1 MFLVHK
7 RLNIRY
13 KIKKLL
19 FQQKISA
26 KTFTNGR
33 NCNIIR
39 TQKYYAII
47 AELNIYYI
55 GEDCMRDL
63 KSKLIIIAVIVSL
76 TIIAMI
82 TSVYAANEKI
92 EIITKDGE
100 YIIYVNDYER
110 TSFKFAF
117 STEELTAEQANL
129 QLTFINSCQDVN
141 GQQAA
146 FLDNTM
152 DIYNEETIFMYAK
165 TLEGETILTAESII
179 KEQALSDETLAE
191 IENITKRIP
200 VETSNT
206 TQTAEDI
213 DGVAVTKTFGQI
225 DIIPDDTNA
234 IYYYEL
240 IKIDDTV
247 SEDAKTLMEMLK
259 NLPTILE
266 ESDVDSQM
274 NTKISIMKQINEKYT
289 KLINTAEWK
298 KVSNMQ
304 VVQPLTTV
312 DGDQYI
318 ALLKKDAEGGETIYD
333 AQFLTSEREDSN
345 KFEPI
350 IEEREVKV
358 SLPVTYDSILLF
370 VILIVIVAIITIV
383 LIRIKMLEKKE
394 NENK

>member
-1 MFLVHK
+1 M
-7 RLNIRY
+7 
-13 KIKKLL
+13 
-19 FQQKISA
+19 
-26 KTFTNGR
+26 R
-33 NCNIIR
+33 N
-39 TQKYYAII
+39 
-47 AELNIYYI
+47 
-55 GEDCMRDL
+55 L

-92 EIITKDGE
+92 EIITKDGD
-100 YIIYVNDYER
+100 YIIYINDYER

-129 QLTFINSCQDVN
+129 QLTFINSCEDTN

-146 FLDNTM
+146 FLDDTM
-152 DIYNEETIFMYAK
+152 DIYNEETIFIYVK
-165 TLEGETILTAESII
+165 TLEGEEILTAESII
-179 KEQALSDETLAE
+179 KEQALSGETLTE
-191 IENITKRIP
+191 IENITKRIH

-206 TQTAEDI
+206 TQTAEDVN
-213 DGVAVTKTFGQI
+213 GVAVTKTFGQI

-234 IYYYEL
+234 TYYYEL
-240 IKIDDTV
+240 IKIDDTA
-247 SEDAKTLMEMLK
+247 SEDAKILIEMLK
-259 NLPTILE
+259 KLPKIFE
-266 ESDVDSQM
+266 ESDADSQM
-274 NTKISIMKQINEKYT
+274 TTKISIMKQINEKYT
-289 KLINTAEWK
+289 KLIEEADWK

-304 VVQPLTTV
+304 IVQPLTTI

-318 ALLKKDAEGGETIYD
+318 ALLKKNVEGEETIYD

-358 SLPVTYDSILLF
+358 KLPVTYDSIILF
-370 VILIVIVAIITIV
+370 VILLAIVTIIAV
-383 LIRIKMLEKKE
+383 VFIRIKMLEKKE

>member
-1 MFLVHK
+1 
-7 RLNIRY
+7 
-13 KIKKLL
+13 
-19 FQQKISA
+19 
-26 KTFTNGR
+26 
-33 NCNIIR
+33 
-39 TQKYYAII
+39 
-47 AELNIYYI
+47 
-55 GEDCMRDL
+55 MRDL
-63 KSKLIIIAVIVSL
+63 KSKLIIIALIVSL
-76 TIIAMI
+76 TIIAMV
-82 TSVYAANEKI
+82 TSVYATNEKI

-225 DIIPDDTNA
+225 DIIPDGTNA

-266 ESDVDSQM
+266 ESDADSQM

-370 VILIVIVAIITIV
+370 VILIVIVAIITVV